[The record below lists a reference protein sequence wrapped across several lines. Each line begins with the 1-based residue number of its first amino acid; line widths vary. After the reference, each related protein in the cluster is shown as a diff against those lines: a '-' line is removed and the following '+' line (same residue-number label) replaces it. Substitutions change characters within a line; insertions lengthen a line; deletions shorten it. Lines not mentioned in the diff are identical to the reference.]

1 VEGLAGEVEE
11 VIRGEAGAGTVGP
24 PLVVEEAGVGV
35 EVAVGGGVTRAGGVG
50 AALGVGAGGVLGPE
64 AVEDEGGVLG
74 ALCGGGVAVAELGRP
89 GEIEEVVVEG
99 LLGGW
104 GRGGGGVR
112 LVVQCCGD
120 GWLELRL

>member
-1 VEGLAGEVEE
+1 M
-11 VIRGEAGAGTVGP
+11 GA
-24 PLVVEEAGVGV
+24 PLMTEEAGVGV
-35 EVAVGGGVTRAGGVG
+35 DVAVRGGVARAVVGGAVLRI
-50 AALGVGAGGVLGPE
+50 AAVGVLRPE